1 MMLCYILTIKT
12 TSEFNL
18 STKKTSLL
26 LVYPSIKLL
35 MRSFTLMH
43 RNQAKRIR
51 AKSRNRKTT
60 KWNQLKKIGLEE
72 ADTKY

>member
-1 MMLCYILTIKT
+1 
-12 TSEFNL
+12 
-18 STKKTSLL
+18 
-26 LVYPSIKLL
+26 
-35 MRSFTLMH
+35 MH

-72 ADTKY
+72 ADAKY